1 MRSYTHDLLITFRNG
16 HRRLVFVRN
25 EESLKKPRTE
35 RQIQAIVAA
44 TPKRAADDMIVVNA
58 NDYTRQRRDNLMR
71 MHHFVFHPDDEADEA
86 LLETAQSLKSFY
98 YMKDLFPHAPVSQP
112 RAFAA
117 CHRLVAQGALH
128 ANLDHVLWEN
138 SRLQL
143 AANLQATPA
152 SRPQADA
159 PMRASARQGLA
170 KQQVLGRAA

>member
-1 MRSYTHDLLITFRNG
+1 
-16 HRRLVFVRN
+16 VRY
-25 EESLKKPRTE
+25 
-35 RQIQAIVAA
+35 
-44 TPKRAADDMIVVNA
+44 

-71 MHHFVFHPDDEADEA
+71 MHHFVSHPDDGADEA

-143 AANLQATPA
+143 APNLNTTPA
-152 SRPQADA
+152 RPPQVDA
-159 PMRASARQGLA
+159 RARGSACQQLP
-170 KQQVLGRAA
+170 KQQVIGRAA